1 MCVCIHRTKSI
12 FYWKLKTLGKSEM
25 ENLNS
30 WLENK
35 VKEPFQ
41 KTNKQQ

>member
-1 MCVCIHRTKSI
+1 
-12 FYWKLKTLGKSEM
+12 M

-30 WLENK
+30 GLENK

-41 KTNKQQ
+41 KTNKQQKQTNKKSNKFRNL